1 MADGEEQRKNGG
13 ENPLLNQIRNRTY
26 SLHHQQF
33 AEIYIEEK
41 HPAPRESSVSGC
53 LVGLSLGIVD
63 VSDSP

>member
-1 MADGEEQRKNGG
+1 MADGEEQRKNGD

-41 HPAPRESSVSGC
+41 HPAPQE
-53 LVGLSLGIVD
+53 
-63 VSDSP
+63 